1 MVYARLLLSYTLF
14 AAGVVIA
21 LPALVLMFAA
31 EKLDDW
37 SYELW
42 RQP

>member
-21 LPALVLMFAA
+21 LPALVLMFIA
-31 EKLDDW
+31 ETCDDW

-42 RQP
+42 RKP